1 MNEREGVMPNPM
13 RNPVRFFLIIF
24 VLALVAAAC
33 SMGDDTA
40 ETTMADGAWTTQAS
54 ATTTWAATSTTAAPH
69 SSGATPGVD
78 DNTGAPAEGE
88 TDAQGVVAV
97 LQPGDFGRSIVYTAN
112 LELEVDDV
120 VSAGRQAMVELSGL
134 GGVLF
139 GQETTSGREPRSVLT
154 IKVLPAN
161 FAAALERLAGLGTLL
176 SQNVYAD
183 DVTERVVDLQSRIT
197 TAEASVERLRG
208 FLENATDLEGVTA
221 MEAQLLQ
228 RETDLE
234 VMRGELRTLEDQVAL
249 ATIVLVL
256 TQPTPGPAFELVQT
270 GYLGHND
277 GAGCPGSEEL
287 ALDEGQDLTIC
298 YEVVNSG
305 DTYLGGLEVRDEG
318 FRFDP
323 DELIVLDGDPAALL
337 PPSGRLLVAY
347 ETQADPDVYPMP
359 SLRATAMDANGTP
372 LHLQV
377 EAASV
382 GTLAL
387 DVARD
392 DSLPGF
398 VDTLSGAWHALQRFG
413 GVLLVVGGA
422 VLPFLWIPVLILLF
436 WWWQRR
442 RHRAVPAAAAPAPK
456 AATPPAPPAGPSA
469 D

>member
-1 MNEREGVMPNPM
+1 MPNPM
-13 RNPVRFFLIIF
+13 RRPVRFLLIVF

-33 SMGDDTA
+33 GDDEA
-40 ETTMADGAWTTQAS
+40 ETTMGDGDYAV
-54 ATTTWAATSTTAAPH
+54 TTWAAATTTAPQF
-69 SSGATPGVD
+69 SGADPGEGE
-78 DNTGAPAEGE
+78 NAGAPSEGE

-97 LQPGDFGRSIVYTAN
+97 LQPGDFGRSIVYTAS
-112 LELEVDDV
+112 LEVEVDDV
-120 VSAGRQAMVELSGL
+120 ISAGREALVQLSGL

-139 GQETTSGREPRSVLT
+139 GQETTSGPEPRSVLT

-161 FAAALERLAGLGTLL
+161 FAAAMERLAGLGTLV
-176 SQNVYAD
+176 SQTVYAD

-234 VMRGELRTLEDQVAL
+234 LMRGELRTLEDQVAL

-256 TQPTPGPAFELVQT
+256 TQPTPGPAFEMVQT

-277 GAGCPGSEEL
+277 GAGCPGGEEL
-287 ALDEGQDLTIC
+287 ALDEGQEFTVC
-298 YEVVNSG
+298 YEVVNTG
-305 DTYLGGLEVRDEG
+305 DTFLGDLEVRDDG
-318 FRFDP
+318 FGFDS
-323 DELIVLDGDPAALL
+323 DELLVLDGDPAALL
-337 PPSGRLLVAY
+337 APGGRLLLAY
-347 ETQADPDVYPMP
+347 EAEADPDVHPIP
-359 SLRATAMDANGTP
+359 LLRATAVDANGTS

-382 GTLAL
+382 ESLAL

-392 DSLPGF
+392 QSLPGF

-413 GVLLVVGGA
+413 GVLLVIGGA
-422 VLPFLWIPVLILLF
+422 VLPFLWIPALFVLL

-442 RHRAVPAAAAPAPK
+442 RRRVAPAAASPAPE
-456 AATPPAPPAGPSA
+456 AATPPAPPAEPSA